1 MARLT
6 SLARVLE
13 SLDIPPEGSPGW
25 PDFAPPGAP
34 PGATQGWDGP
44 TEGII
49 GARAAGRPE
58 PADPAGPR
66 TGPAGYEVWDSA
78 RRQAEFYAAYAELL
92 EGRDVPTAG
101 REDQAREW
109 AGPAALATAYR
120 LAAQHAALVDA
131 GWATRLAVRAAMA
144 YLTAGLPFGLF
155 LLTGLLDDQTL
166 RESTVV
172 RDVVTPFAAPGGGTA
187 AARHPVQQTYLL
199 LAAASRPWLR
209 APLGSVLSGA
219 RERLAAHSL
228 RPVGAQSVP
237 LGDYLDLADLML
249 YDDQRAGRQRDGSV
263 RYVARRLAAMHR
275 AQAATLRA
283 AQRNRYLWRQGA
295 SPVNIIDLEHV
306 ALSGLALRHRPWF
319 GQLSAAV
326 ADELDRDDPLT
337 ELPVWTMGTIEA
349 RLPDIAPTVVDIMRE
364 PERPRRTE
372 DFRDPEPVVP
382 PWNDEAR
389 YEPPAARNEEDRTR
403 TEPRLDSTALPDE
416 QATRLYRPGPDDAD
430 WYPDA
435 AAPLAGD
442 PDVGDPDGEDPY
454 GEDQYGEVRYG
465 DDPYRDDPRDR

>member
-25 PDFAPPGAP
+25 PDFAPPAAP
-34 PGATQGWDGP
+34 
-44 TEGII
+44 
-49 GARAAGRPE
+49 AGRAPG
-58 PADPAGPR
+58 PGGASRAVGDPAPDRSGAVGQAATRP
-66 TGPAGYEVWDSA
+66 GPAGYEVWDSA

-92 EGRDVPTAG
+92 EGRDAPAAG
-101 REDQAREW
+101 RDDQARQW

-131 GWATRLAVRAAMA
+131 RWATRLAVRAAMA
-144 YLTAGLPFGLF
+144 YMTAGLPFGLF
-155 LLTGLLDDQTL
+155 LLTGLLDDHTL

-172 RDVVTPFAAPGGGTA
+172 RDLVTPFAAPGA
-187 AARHPVQQTYLL
+187 DHNAARHPVQETYLL

-209 APLGSVLSGA
+209 APLGPVLSGA

-228 RPVGAQSVP
+228 RPIGAQGVP

-249 YDDQRAGRQRDGSV
+249 YDDQRTRGPRDASV

-326 ADELDRDDPLT
+326 TDELDRDDPLT
-337 ELPVWTMGTIEA
+337 ELPVWAMGTIEA
-349 RLPDIAPTVVDIMRE
+349 RLPDVAPTVVDIMRE

-382 PWNDEAR
+382 PWSDVAWPG
-389 YEPPAARNEEDRTR
+389 PPAAQTRADRATAEQRWDRTG
-403 TEPRLDSTALPDE
+403 PPDE
-416 QATRLYRPGPDDAD
+416 RATRLYRPGADAVGEHE
-430 WYPDA
+430 DA
-435 AAPLAGD
+435 
-442 PDVGDPDGEDPY
+442 ESPY
-454 GEDQYGEVRYG
+454 NDEAYNDEAYNDEAYG
-465 DDPYRDDPRDR
+465 DDPRDR